1 MPTPPPVL
9 LEVTRNGFVES
20 CHRGSLVVLG
30 PDGAVEFAIGDPE
43 QVILPRSSL
52 KPFQA
57 IAMVESGYPARGEL
71 LALAAASHDGEEVHI
86 DGARAILAAAGLHEA
101 ALQCPPA
108 LPSEPNALLAWTH
121 SGGGEARICHN
132 CSGKHSAMLATC
144 SANGWETAGYRDPAH
159 PLQRAAREVVERFSG
174 ERVAHVAVDGCGAP
188 AFGISLAGLARGF
201 AALAT
206 ATDGTA
212 AAQVR
217 DAMRAHPRMI
227 AGTGQADTELTAAVP
242 GLVCKGG
249 AESVNAAAL
258 PDGRAMA
265 SKIEDGGPRARP
277 PLLAAVL
284 RAWGF
289 DGPAVRRWSSVP
301 VLGAGEPQGA
311 VAWAPALREALG
323 V

>member
-1 MPTPPPVL
+1 MSAAPPVL

-20 CHRGSLVVLG
+20 RHRGSLVVLA
-30 PDGAVEFAIGDPE
+30 PDGSVEFALGDPA

-57 IAMVESGYPARGEL
+57 TAMVEHGYPGRDGL
-71 LALAAASHDGEEVHI
+71 LALAAASHDGEDVHI
-86 DGARAILAAAGLHEA
+86 EGARSILRSAGLDEG

-108 LPSEPNALLAWTH
+108 LPSAPDALLTWAH
-121 SGGGEARICHN
+121 AGGGEERICHN

-144 SANGWETAGYRDPAH
+144 AVNGWDTATYRDPDH
-159 PLQRAAREVVERFSG
+159 PLQRAAREVIERFSG

-188 AFGISLAGLARGF
+188 AFAISLAGLARGF
-201 AALAT
+201 AGLA
-206 ATDGTA
+206 AAADGTA
-212 AAQVR
+212 AARVR

-242 GLVCKGG
+242 GLLCKGG
-249 AESVNAAAL
+249 AEAVNAAAL

-277 PLLAAVL
+277 SLLAAVL

-289 DGPAVRRWSSVP
+289 DDPAVQRWSAVP
-301 VLGAGEPQGA
+301 VLGAGAPQGA
-311 VAWAPALREALG
+311 VGWAPALREALG
-323 V
+323 L